1 MSYEDPRSGRER
13 NLGQDDVGTST
24 GSWIAG
30 LIILAAIAFGAW
42 YYYDHT
48 RNVADLNNPTSNTA
62 GTTTT
67 PAVQP
72 DTSSSTGASTGT
84 GGAMSPS
91 TEKPVSP
98 PQDSTGA
105 KAPDSGTTAPAAPK
119 P

>member
-1 MSYEDPRSGRER
+1 MTYEDPRSGRER

-30 LIILAAIAFGAW
+30 LIILAAVAFGAW

-48 RNVADLNNPTSNTA
+48 RNVADLNHPATNTA

-67 PAVQP
+67 PAAQP
-72 DTSSSTGASTGT
+72 DNSSSTGASTGT
-84 GGAMSPS
+84 SGATTTPS
-91 TEKPVSP
+91 AQPAQEMPAAKTPETNTTP
-98 PQDSTGA
+98 PN
-105 KAPDSGTTAPAAPK
+105 APK

>member
-1 MSYEDPRSGRER
+1 MTYEDPRTGRER

-48 RNVADLNNPTSNTA
+48 RNVADLNHPTTNTA
-62 GTTTT
+62 TT
-67 PAVQP
+67 PAAQP
-72 DTSSSTGASTGT
+72 DNSAATGASTGT
-84 GGAMSPS
+84 GGTTSPG
-91 TEKPVSP
+91 TEKSTQP
-98 PQDSTGA
+98 PQGATGA
-105 KAPDSGTTAPAAPK
+105 KSPETNTSPSNAPK

>member
-1 MSYEDPRSGRER
+1 MTYEDPRSGRER

-48 RNVADLNNPTSNTA
+48 RNVADLNHPTTNAA
-62 GTTTT
+62 GTTNT
-67 PAVQP
+67 PAAQP
-72 DTSSSTGASTGT
+72 DNSASTGASTGT
-84 GGAMSPS
+84 SGATPN
-91 TEKPVSP
+91 TEKSTQPSP
-98 PQDSTGA
+98 EAG
-105 KAPDSGTTAPAAPK
+105 KTAPNAPK